1 MEKIKIGIVG
11 LGGISGK
18 HIRELLAISEA
29 EIVAICD
36 IDPARITEKNELL
49 RLPPEKCYA
58 DYRDL
63 IADPDVMAVEVCTP
77 NHMHAEIAIAA
88 ARAGKPVNVEKPLA
102 LSYAE
107 AKRMTEAAREAGVVG
122 MTCFSYRFQP
132 AVRYAKHLVDTGALG
147 EIIGLNVAYL
157 KDSALWEGRRLEW
170 RFVEKYAG
178 SGVIGD
184 LGVHLIDLAQ
194 LLAGE
199 ITGLVAMKKTVVT
212 ERPRLDS
219 DELAPVETEDMCTFL
234 AAFGTGAHATFHITR
249 AASGYKNTIRYD
261 VYGTRGS
268 ISFDLDHP
276 ERLTL
281 CIGEGRAEDRHFE
294 TVDVPKEY
302 YLAQEQAFV
311 NALSGKPD
319 PHFPTL
325 ADGLQGQRIIDALLL
340 SAKEGCWV
348 SLAE

>member
-18 HIRELLAISEA
+18 HICELLAIDEA

-36 IDPARITEKNELL
+36 VDPARIAEKNALL
-49 RLPPEKCYA
+49 HLPPEKCYA

-63 IADPDVMAVEVCTP
+63 VNDPDVMAVEVCTP
-77 NHMHAEIAIAA
+77 NHMHAEIAVTAL
-88 ARAGKPVNVEKPLA
+88 RAGKPVNVEKPLA
-102 LSYAE
+102 LTYAE
-107 AKRMTEAAREAGVVG
+107 AKRIIDAQGEAGVAG

-199 ITGLVAMKKTVVT
+199 MESLIAQKKIVVK
-212 ERPRLDS
+212 ERKKLDS
-219 DELAPVETEDMCTFL
+219 EELAPVETEDMCSFL
-234 AAFGTGAHATFHITR
+234 ATFASGATGSFHITR
-249 AASGYKNTIRYD
+249 AAAGYKNTIRYD

-268 ISFDLDHP
+268 LSFDLDHP
-276 ERLTL
+276 ETLTL
-281 CIGEGRAEDRHFE
+281 CVGEGNPLHKNFE
-294 TVDVPKEY
+294 TVEVPKEF
-302 YLAQEQAFV
+302 YLTQEKAFV
-311 NALSGKPD
+311 LAVGGDTDAL
-319 PHFPTL
+319 FPTL
-325 ADGLQGQRIIDALLL
+325 DDGLQGQRIIDALLT
-340 SAKEGCWV
+340 SAKEDRRV
-348 SLAE
+348 YIKE

>member
-1 MEKIKIGIVG
+1 MSKIKIGIVG

-18 HIRELLAISEA
+18 HISELLAIPEA
-29 EIVAICD
+29 AIVAICD
-36 IDPARITEKNELL
+36 INPEKIAEKNALL
-49 RLPPEKCYA
+49 RLPPEKCYT

-63 IADPDVMAVEVCTP
+63 VNDPDVMAVEVCTP
-77 NHMHAEIAIAA
+77 NHVHAEIAIAA
-88 ARAGKPVNVEKPLA
+88 MRAGKPVNVEKPLA

-107 AKRMTEAAREAGVVG
+107 AKRMTDAAGEAGVVG

-132 AVRYAKHLVDTGALG
+132 AVRYAKHLVDEGVLG
-147 EIIGLNVAYL
+147 DIVGLNVAYL

-194 LLAGE
+194 LLAGD
-199 ITGLVAMKKTVVT
+199 ITGLVAMKKTVVS

-234 AAFGTGAHATFHITR
+234 ATFGSGAHATFHITR

-281 CIGEGRAEDRHFE
+281 CIGEGKAEERRFE
-294 TVDVPKEY
+294 TVDVPREF

-311 NALSGKPD
+311 NALSGATD

-325 ADGLQGQRIIDALLL
+325 TDGAQGQRIIDALLL
-340 SAKEGCWV
+340 SAREGRWV
-348 SLAE
+348 SLD

>member
-1 MEKIKIGIVG
+1 MDKIKIGIVG

-18 HIRELLAISEA
+18 HIRELLAIPEA

-36 IDPARITEKNELL
+36 IDPAKIAEKNALL
-49 RLPPEKCYA
+49 HLPPEKCYT
-58 DYRDL
+58 DYRAL
-63 IADPDVMAVEVCTP
+63 IADGDVMAVEICTP
-77 NHMHAEIAIAA
+77 NHLHAEIAIAA
-88 ARAGKPVNVEKPLA
+88 MEAGKPVNVEKPLS

-107 AKRMTEAAREAGVVG
+107 AKKMADTAERMGVCG

-132 AVRYAKHLVDTGALG
+132 AVRYAKHLVDAGELG

-199 ITGLVAMKKTVVT
+199 MESLIAQKKIVVK
-212 ERPRLDS
+212 ERRKLDS
-219 DELAPVETEDMCTFL
+219 EALAPVETEDMCSFL
-234 AAFGTGAHATFHITR
+234 ATFASGAHATFHITR
-249 AASGYKNTIRYD
+249 AAAGYQNTIRYD

-276 ERLTL
+276 ESLTV
-281 CIGEGRAEDRHFE
+281 CIGEAAPPNKHFA
-294 TVDVPKEY
+294 TVDVPKEF

-311 NALSGKPD
+311 NALKGTPD
-319 PHFPTL
+319 AHFPTL
-325 ADGLQGQRIIDALLL
+325 ADGAQGQRIIDALLL
-340 SAKEGCWV
+340 SAKEGRQV
-348 SLAE
+348 SLD